1 MLEEQ
6 PVGNNEMQHLLVP
19 NITSVLFMNWEKAHA
34 AQIISEAKLSF
45 DSILL

>member
-6 PVGNNEMQHLLVP
+6 PVGNEMQHLLVP
-19 NITSVLFMNWEKAHA
+19 IITSVLLMNWEKAHA